1 MYIFFYCFC
10 RLSLS
15 WLYNGGVGV
24 RIVGS
29 LLCGGYIMWVVN
41 VDDSFSLNIKG
52 WILNDIYLLLR
63 YYIFR
68 MGRWFVYMIQPCPG
82 PDVGVILWD
91 RFLLL
96 HIKCFHITCSLFHQI
111 DFFYDYVY
119 FVSWKIPYFSTRAK
133 PHPPCECKEECRI
146 FKRLSKMFLYDRI
159 YVITVGNL
167 SFLFNLRMLSLS
179 LNFTLL
185 AVSYLSSHSLIVI
198 ISIYIFFAL
207 PVYGMTSIC
216 GRWEENVLTIC
227 VCSAMWSI
235 YVLKWTTRWWNGI
248 RIHKLHEHL

>member
-111 DFFYDYVY
+111 DFFMIMCILYREK
-119 FVSWKIPYFSTRAK
+119 FHIFLHGLNPIRHVSAK
-133 PHPPCECKEECRI
+133 KNVE
-146 FKRLSKMFLYDRI
+146 
-159 YVITVGNL
+159 
-167 SFLFNLRMLSLS
+167 
-179 LNFTLL
+179 
-185 AVSYLSSHSLIVI
+185 SSSVFRKC
-198 ISIYIFFAL
+198 FF
-207 PVYGMTSIC
+207 MTEFMS
-216 GRWEENVLTIC
+216 
-227 VCSAMWSI
+227 
-235 YVLKWTTRWWNGI
+235 
-248 RIHKLHEHL
+248 

>member
-1 MYIFFYCFC
+1 M
-10 RLSLS
+10 
-15 WLYNGGVGV
+15 
-24 RIVGS
+24 
-29 LLCGGYIMWVVN
+29 
-41 VDDSFSLNIKG
+41 NIK
-52 WILNDIYLLLR
+52 WYLSSAPLLYIQNGEMVCVYDTAVSWAWR
-63 YYIFR
+63 WSNIMGSFPSSTHKVFSYYVL
-68 MGRWFVYMIQPCPG
+68 FVSPN
-82 PDVGVILWD
+82 W
-91 RFLLL
+91 
-96 HIKCFHITCSLFHQI
+96 
-111 DFFYDYVY
+111 FFYDYVY

-179 LNFTLL
+179 LNLTLL

-227 VCSAMWSI
+227 VCSALWSI
-235 YVLKWTTRWWNGI
+235 CVLKWTTRWWNGI